1 MADTA
6 DHRVQNQFLFTA
18 PYISMGRLYT
28 KMAAVF
34 MNYVMIFTQNDVIE
48 NALYG
53 AACGRLIEYC
63 TYACLARGG
72 SLYIVVQVP
81 LYSWLPTNT
90 FRLNDSIYHMQ
101 VIIVYK
107 L

>member
-6 DHRVQNQFLFTA
+6 DHRVQNRFLFTA

-48 NALYG
+48 NAL
-53 AACGRLIEYC
+53 ACMH
-63 TYACLARGG
+63 ACNRPFHLRH
-72 SLYIVVQVP
+72 
-81 LYSWLPTNT
+81 
-90 FRLNDSIYHMQ
+90 R
-101 VIIVYK
+101 
-107 L
+107 

>member
-6 DHRVQNQFLFTA
+6 DHRVQNRFLFTA

-48 NALYG
+48 NALYSCVFE
-53 AACGRLIEYC
+53 AYITC
-63 TYACLARGG
+63 TCIIDDNL
-72 SLYIVVQVP
+72 V
-81 LYSWLPTNT
+81 
-90 FRLNDSIYHMQ
+90 LN
-101 VIIVYK
+101 
-107 L
+107 